1 VPESAEPEFAVAEFA
16 VAGPAEELQMK
27 RESLAGQCP
36 AALFLGEA
44 EDTQGNQ

>member
-1 VPESAEPEFAVAEFA
+1 MGPAAAVPGFAE
-16 VAGPAEELQMK
+16 AGPAEELQMK